1 MPKCVCS
8 GAMMQCTFG
17 AAPAVL
23 NVLPLNRV
31 TEGTPGANIMDFIP
45 VTNIPPFGVC
55 SSPANPAVAALTA
68 AAMGVL
74 TPAPCVPVTSAPWA
88 PGNPKVMLAGTPI
101 LTDTSQ
107 LMCAWQGVIRIQQS
121 GQLIVEA

>member
-23 NVLPLNRV
+23 NVLPSNRV

-55 SSPANPAVAALTA
+55 SSPTNPAVIALTA

-74 TPAPCVPVTSAPWA
+74 TPAPCVPATSTPWA
-88 PGNPKVMLAGTPI
+88 PGNPKVILAGMPI
-101 LTDTSQ
+101 LTDNSQ